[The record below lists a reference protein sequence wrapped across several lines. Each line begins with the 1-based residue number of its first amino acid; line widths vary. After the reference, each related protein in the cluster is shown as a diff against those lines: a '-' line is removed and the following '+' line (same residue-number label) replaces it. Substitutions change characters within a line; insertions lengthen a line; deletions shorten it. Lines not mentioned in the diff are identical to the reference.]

1 MYKSGILNNF
11 YRELFSTEYAG
22 TASVTQNMKTDSLLE
37 HSYDS
42 SDESF
47 DKWLNGLV
55 DCYADDCDIN
65 KTALQKAIAACP
77 EFLQDMKEEYST
89 LYEWYCEED
98 EDEFDEDEE

>member
-1 MYKSGILNNF
+1 MYKFGIVNNF
-11 YRELFSTEYAG
+11 YRELFSTDYG
-22 TASVTQNMKTDSLLE
+22 NVASATQNMKTDSLLE

-65 KTALQKAIAACP
+65 KTALLKAISNCP
-77 EFLQDMKEEYST
+77 EFKRDLREEFEQLLEEY
-89 LYEWYCEED
+89 ED
-98 EDEFDEDEE
+98 DDDEFDDDEE

>member
-22 TASVTQNMKTDSLLE
+22 TASATQNAKTDLIFELNLDGSN
-37 HSYDS
+37 
-42 SDESF
+42 ESF

-65 KTALQKAIAACP
+65 KTALLRAIYICP
-77 EFLQDMKEEYST
+77 EFRQDMREEFDQ
-89 LYEWYCEED
+89 LLEDYEDD
-98 EDEFDEDEE
+98 EDELDEDEE

>member
-11 YRELFSTEYAG
+11 YRELFSTEYSG
-22 TASVTQNMKTDSLLE
+22 SASATQNMKTDSFLE
-37 HSYDS
+37 HEYDDS
-42 SDESF
+42 NESF
-47 DKWLNGLV
+47 EKWLNGLV

-65 KTALQKAIAACP
+65 KTALLKAIAACP
-77 EFLQDMKEEYST
+77 EFLQDIKEEYNT